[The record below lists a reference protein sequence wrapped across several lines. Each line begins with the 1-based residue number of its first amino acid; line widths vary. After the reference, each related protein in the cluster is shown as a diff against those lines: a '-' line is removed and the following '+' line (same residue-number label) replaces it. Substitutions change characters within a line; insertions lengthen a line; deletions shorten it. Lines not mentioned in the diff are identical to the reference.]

1 MSAIPTEIIS
11 AVKTAFEAQ
20 RKQIIKWCG
29 ELVVEGFTKTKYDV
43 TYIRWDDMARYM
55 VDGTVS
61 CWGPDIADTSSYYCT
76 PGIFVDEHDG
86 MTITNAALVQVL
98 TRVQTTNATTCIAF
112 KRAGGEVDYL
122 YKYNDALTVMTHEGL
137 VVNVTMAN
145 NWAVKGK
152 EVTAE
157 AASKIETCISEKMA
171 QRFTHEGRDVW
182 AIPDGSSSA
191 RLFNYIKQGGDT
203 DGCFKKNVPVFK
215 EDLTSKLRPDLAER
229 ITSHHLNS
237 MNSMRN
243 SESFMLDASTFTMSV
258 VVATDSINFTVL
270 NYGGVGKHAKIKYYP
285 GMQIP
290 LFSIRSPNLNER
302 LSKVGLD
309 RVKVCNDAKMVNL
322 ADIASKAGDYA
333 SKFGLAAGT
342 DLSTPSDRQQVN
354 TIRMQVSI
362 VPASQEGKPT
372 EVYEKIYDYQT
383 RDDTAPTA
391 LYSYHTSFGTTFTT
405 SGGSA
410 IKVQPCTYDGSKLSA
425 FNLSVEASKKV
436 VGDDDT
442 YTAADNQENID
453 AGFGMAI
460 PLGPLGF
467 PKVANATLLTQWP
480 VTAKPMARAAAASSG
495 PTFDEEEEE
504 EDDEPC
510 YRSRSLSGMQYRSL
524 SASAGPAGGM
534 QYRSLSTSAANPAS
548 GQLFA
553 SRMGL
558 GTYQGEGRGIK
569 NPDLTRR
576 TNSNPTMTYT
586 RFYSLDAPEGQTDRS
601 LPPGMYCITKDQL
614 KTIVKMMD
622 EMYDIAG
629 NAHRLTDPEAVSV
642 QKITAPEFAKTPYGK
657 AGLPVA
663 PMDVE
668 VEPVTEDGTPPKRPR
683 IEIDEVQKPKM
694 VMVDY

>member
-1 MSAIPTEIIS
+1 
-11 AVKTAFEAQ
+11 
-20 RKQIIKWCG
+20 
-29 ELVVEGFTKTKYDV
+29 
-43 TYIRWDDMARYM
+43 
-55 VDGTVS
+55 
-61 CWGPDIADTSSYYCT
+61 
-76 PGIFVDEHDG
+76 
-86 MTITNAALVQVL
+86 
-98 TRVQTTNATTCIAF
+98 
-112 KRAGGEVDYL
+112 
-122 YKYNDALTVMTHEGL
+122 
-137 VVNVTMAN
+137 
-145 NWAVKGK
+145 
-152 EVTAE
+152 
-157 AASKIETCISEKMA
+157 
-171 QRFTHEGRDVW
+171 
-182 AIPDGSSSA
+182 
-191 RLFNYIKQGGDT
+191 
-203 DGCFKKNVPVFK
+203 
-215 EDLTSKLRPDLAER
+215 
-229 ITSHHLNS
+229 
-237 MNSMRN
+237 
-243 SESFMLDASTFTMSV
+243 
-258 VVATDSINFTVL
+258 
-270 NYGGVGKHAKIKYYP
+270 
-285 GMQIP
+285 MQIP

-309 RVKVCNDAKMVNL
+309 RVKVCSDAKMVNL
-322 ADIASKAGDYA
+322 ADVASKAGDYA

-342 DLSTPSDRQQVN
+342 DLSAPSDRQQVN

-405 SGGSA
+405 SGSSA

-436 VGDDDT
+436 VGDDAT

-460 PLGPLGF
+460 PLGPFGF

-480 VTAKPMARAAAASSG
+480 VTAKPMARAAAASSV
-495 PTFDEEEEE
+495 PMFDDDEEDD
-504 EDDEPC
+504 DDEPC
-510 YRSRSLSGMQYRSL
+510 YHSSSLSGGMQYRSL
-524 SASAGPAGGM
+524 SASAGSAKPCF
-534 QYRSLSTSAANPAS
+534 RSLGAAAANPAA
-548 GQLFA
+548 GELFA

-586 RFYSLDAPEGQTDRS
+586 RFYSLDAPKDQADRS
-601 LPPGMYCITKDQL
+601 LPPGMYSITKDQL
-614 KTIVKMMD
+614 KKIVRMMD

-629 NAHRLTDPEAVSV
+629 NAHLLTDPEAVSV

-668 VEPVTEDGTPPKRPR
+668 VEPVTEDGIPSKRPR

-694 VMVDY
+694 VMVDC